1 VTPCEL
7 ISQWLIRSVDE
18 TPNGFPRLAAFQ
30 SSEANFSLYRSFSY
44 LHSRVLLDLQDEITT
59 LEREL
64 DDIDLD
70 DADEYP
76 DRLRSRELDV
86 DRAANEGTTRNRR
99 VILREIKDKLM
110 EYGMSTLLHT

>member
-1 VTPCEL
+1 MA
-7 ISQWLIRSVDE
+7 SVDE

-70 DADEYP
+70 DHDEDP

-86 DRAANEGTTRNRR
+86 DKAADEGTARNRR
-99 VILREIKDKLM
+99 VVLREIKDKLM
-110 EYGMSTLLHT
+110 EYGMFKTQDTFIELYQRCCR